1 MGVSWSETEYRT
13 FGELLRVFRAC
24 LSQDDEEGWRV
35 DWWRVI
41 TFLWLRKECS
51 VNIWRLRAS
60 LPGVIFLVVS
70 CGVCAQS
77 PGSVDTGIRISAD
90 AKAAGKPLVHFWSK
104 VVGAG
109 RANEGLRATWQEE
122 LETAHAEAGFEY
134 VRFHG
139 LFHDDMFVYREDELG
154 APVYNFQYVDDL
166 FDRMLAK
173 GVRPFVELGF
183 VPKELASV
191 TGTTFWWQANG
202 SPPTDYSKW
211 AGLVQATVEHWI
223 ARYGAAE
230 VRRWYFEVWNEPN
243 LHGFFAGTQAQYFE
257 LYKVTV
263 GTIKKIDP
271 ALRVGGPATSNFNLD
286 EDAIKA
292 ARATGRPFD
301 PMSIPWK
308 PVWIEDFLSY
318 CKANGLPV
326 DFVSTH
332 PYPQDFAIDEP
343 EMPKGGKYR
352 RSIDA
357 TRDDLRTLRKMID
370 ASAYPKA
377 EIQLTEWNSSPS
389 PTDHTH
395 DSLAAGA
402 FVVKTNLES
411 VGLVDSLSYWVF
423 TDVFEENRKTDS
435 VFHGGFGLIN
445 YQEVVKPAFHGYRM
459 MNELGDELIAQTVGA
474 VVTRNAGSGKVT
486 ALAYNYP
493 VEMKVSLPVTE
504 TLAAAEAID
513 ASGSSREL
521 EIHLTG
527 LAPGAAFEIE
537 TLDREHGNAVEV
549 WERMGKP
556 ETPTREQ
563 AEVLRTAAKATRREI
578 LRVDGEGRLDVR
590 RAIVAWSLVLVK
602 QL

>member
-1 MGVSWSETEYRT
+1 VRIGRLWAFLLVGV
-13 FGELLRVFRAC
+13 FP
-24 LSQDDEEGWRV
+24 
-35 DWWRVI
+35 I
-41 TFLWLRKECS
+41 
-51 VNIWRLRAS
+51 
-60 LPGVIFLVVS
+60 VS
-70 CGVCAQS
+70 CGAFAQ
-77 PGSVDTGIRISAD
+77 PLGSGDTGIRISVD

-122 LETAHAEAGFEY
+122 LATAHAEAGFEY

-139 LFHDDMFVYREDELG
+139 LFHDDMFVYRENEQG
-154 APVYNFQYVDDL
+154 APIYNFQYIDDL

-202 SPPTDYSKW
+202 SPPTDYGKW
-211 AGLVQATVEHWI
+211 SGLVEACVSHWI
-223 ARYGAAE
+223 ARYGATE

-243 LHGFFAGTQAQYFE
+243 LHGFFAGTQKQYFE

-286 EDAIKA
+286 EDAIKK
-292 ARATGRPFD
+292 ARALGKAFD
-301 PMSIPWK
+301 PMTIPWK

-318 CKANGLPV
+318 CKTNGLAV

-343 EMPKGGKYR
+343 GVPKGGRYR

-370 ASAYPKA
+370 AGPYPKA
-377 EIQLTEWNSSPS
+377 QIQLTEWNSSPS

-474 VVTRNAGSGKVT
+474 VVTRSTASGKVT

-493 VEMKVSLPVTE
+493 AEMKVSLPVTQ
-504 TLAAAEAID
+504 TLAAADAID
-513 ASGSSREL
+513 ASGSARQLEL
-521 EIHLTG
+521 HLTG
-527 LAPGAAFEIE
+527 LTSGAAFEIE
-537 TLDREHGNAVEV
+537 TLDREHANAVWA
-549 WERMGKP
+549 WEKMGKP

-563 AEVLRTAAKATRREI
+563 TEMLRMSARATRRET
-578 LRVDGEGRLDVR
+578 VHADNAGRLDLKR
-590 RAIVAWSLVLVK
+590 SIAAWSLVLVK